1 MAYLNHPGR
10 EDPSESTA
18 PTLRRPKGEQ
28 DRSALSKAE
37 MGESLK
43 CGGTANPVS
52 VLGLSSLRVPSAVR
66 AALPVGVH
74 SHRHC

>member
-1 MAYLNHPGR
+1 MAPTMANLNAWVR
-10 EDPSESTA
+10 EHPSESKA

-43 CGGTANPVS
+43 DGGDSNPVS
-52 VLGLSSLRVPSAVR
+52 VLGR
-66 AALPVGVH
+66 
-74 SHRHC
+74 